1 MRIPAWGYE
10 QYCVQKLFPQFVV
23 SPAKCN
29 SSYFYDYTLQHKD
42 NTALQ
47 LSIECKTDMKARSTG
62 RVFVE
67 SVDAS
72 LNSDGTLREFH
83 VSNILS
89 FRYDYLVILCPSQ
102 QEPPCSVLAFVFSA
116 GNVPDLIRSA
126 IREWQGK
133 PAIGRG
139 CTHTRGWLVELDK
152 ASSVADFVCELSI
165 EQEGVDEEWT
175 SGRS

>member
-72 LNSDGTLREFH
+72 LNSDGTLRGFH

-102 QEPPCSVLAFVFSA
+102 QEPPCSVLAFVFSVR
-116 GNVPDLIRSA
+116 NVPSLIRSA
-126 IREWQGK
+126 IREWEGK
-133 PAIGRG
+133 PSSHPRIH
-139 CTHTRGWLVELDK
+139 THTRGWLVELDK
-152 ASSVADFVCELSI
+152 ALHVADFVSELSI
-165 EQEGVDEEWT
+165 EKELSDEWT